1 LNGIRALSAEAQG
14 MKGGLSMAKGGCVGR
29 GAAPD
34 ERLVQL
40 LKQKRLL
47 DDPNFYILAIYYS
60 NLREGGDGE
69 LLVKLLKGK
78 MTVKGATYLRKIVP
92 P

>member
-1 LNGIRALSAEAQG
+1 MMVAKRDGEREEAPA
-14 MKGGLSMAKGGCVGR
+14 M
-29 GAAPD
+29 
-34 ERLVQL
+34 ETLVHL
-40 LKQKRLL
+40 LKEKRLA

-78 MTVKGATYLRKIVP
+78 MMIKGATYLRKVVSP
-92 P
+92 

>member
-1 LNGIRALSAEAQG
+1 ML
-14 MKGGLSMAKGGCVGR
+14 AKGDCEKQ

-34 ERLVQL
+34 EKLIEL
-40 LKQKRLL
+40 LKEKQLAA
-47 DDPNFYILAIYYS
+47 DPNFYILAIYYS

-78 MTVKGATYLRKIVP
+78 MTIKGATYLRKVIGP
-92 P
+92 